1 MSKSGRVYRK
11 FKMSFLKS
19 VVIVSLGS
27 LILFPFGATAVSGVA
42 DKTTVAGGTD
52 SQKNAMAGS
61 KKYNSNIDK
70 VEEQAVYGVSVND
83 TVIGYTNDKE
93 AAERAYLDARLEIS
107 DESEGLVYM
116 DASFGIAECDDLTDV
131 SVIGEEELSEQLY
144 IALKNSIVTPKKSAY
159 MLRAGDVTIYLEDM
173 DAVSALFEKIK
184 DKYDTAD
191 EFEVVLEEDEDNMFA
206 ALTANIVSPERK
218 KNELDTVYAS
228 ENGVYV
234 DEEVIPEIETGI
246 CNITFEENVEIIESY
261 VPEAQIL
268 SVDEAFEFLTKENE
282 EKQMYTIESGDC
294 MWTIAK
300 NHNMSTSKLYELN
313 EDITEK
319 TIIYPGQQLVI
330 MVPEPELS
338 VLVEEVVEY
347 EEEYGAPVE
356 YVYNDSW
363 YTTKSVVRQE
373 AEPGYHEVKANV
385 YTRNGKEYDRE
396 ILEENVIE
404 EPVAKIVEVGTI
416 TPPTFIVPV
425 NGGRVTSNY
434 GYRAWQGKVHTGID
448 YGLSTG
454 TKVMA
459 SCGGTVIQAGWN
471 GGYGHCVTIQHSSGI
486 KTRYAH
492 LSKVLVSVGQK
503 VSQGQKIALS
513 GNTGTST
520 GPHLHFEIIVNGSYK
535 DPRTYLNK

>member
-19 VVIVSLGS
+19 MVIVSLGS
-27 LILFPFGATAVSGVA
+27 LMLFPFGATAVSSAAGNSNA
-42 DKTTVAGGTD
+42 DNGID
-52 SQKNAMAGS
+52 SQVVAVASNKTEKVAKIEEKVIYEVMVNGS
-61 KKYNSNIDK
+61 
-70 VEEQAVYGVSVND
+70 
-83 TVIGYTNDKE
+83 VIGYTDNKE
-93 AAERAYLDARLEIS
+93 AAEQAYLDARLEIS
-107 DESEGLVYM
+107 DEAEDLVYM
-116 DASFGIAECDDLTDV
+116 DASFDVTECDVAV
-131 SVIGEEELSEQLY
+131 SNVASEEELAEQLY
-144 IALKNSIVTPKKSAY
+144 IALKNNIVTPKKSAF
-159 MLRAGDVTIYLEDM
+159 MLRVGDVTIYLENM
-173 DAVSALFEKIK
+173 DAVSELFEKIR
-184 DKYDTAD
+184 DKYDVAD
-191 EFEVVLEEDEDNMFA
+191 EFEVVLEEDDDNMFA
-206 ALTANIVSPERK
+206 ALTATIVSPERK
-218 KNELDTVYAS
+218 KNELETVYAS

-234 DEEVIPEIETGI
+234 DEEEAVEIETGI
-246 CNITFEENVEIIESY
+246 CSITFEEDVEIIESY

-313 EDITEK
+313 ENITEK
-319 TIIYPGQQLVI
+319 TIIYPGQKLVI
-330 MVPEPELS
+330 TVPEPELS
-338 VLVEEVVEY
+338 VLVEEIVEY
-347 EEEYGAPVE
+347 EEEYNAPVE
-356 YVYNDSW
+356 YIYNDSW

-373 AEPGYHEVKANV
+373 AESGYHEVKANV

-396 ILEENVIE
+396 ILEEDIIE
-404 EPVAKIVEVGTI
+404 EPVAKVVEVGTI

-448 YGLSTG
+448 YGISTG

-471 GGYGHCVTIQHSSGI
+471 GGYGYCVTIQHSGGI

-513 GNTGTST
+513 GNTGNST